1 MEFQIVKQF
10 ILISL
15 NPANG
20 RIIPDSTRF
29 RYSLSGAIL
38 MDLFLNGEIVF
49 ENKRISSSVK
59 KSGNPV
65 HDLVADIMARS
76 SRPRRVSYWINL
88 LTRKRRVI
96 FREIIHSLTDNG
108 LIRHEKRY
116 FLNIIPINRYYV
128 TDTGARTK
136 IIEELRNILLFG
148 KTPTQQ
154 QNMLIG
160 LIKASESYKT
170 LARETGEK
178 RIIKSKCK
186 EFLKTNPFATEV
198 DKVLQEIQAAIIASV
213 AISAATA
220 SASHH

>member
-20 RIIPDSTRF
+20 RIIPDRTHFS
-29 RYSLSGAIL
+29 YSLSGAIL
-38 MDLFLNGEIVF
+38 MDLFLNGEIGF

-59 KSGNPV
+59 KNGNPA

-76 SRPRRVSYWINL
+76 SRPRRVSYWINI

-96 FREIIHSLTDNG
+96 LGEIINSLGDNG

-148 KTPTQQ
+148 KSPTEQ

-160 LIKASESYKT
+160 LIKASESYKI
-170 LARETGEK
+170 LVRESGEK
-178 RIIKSKCK
+178 RIIRSKCK
-186 EFLKTNPFATEV
+186 EFLKTNPLATEV

-220 SASHH
+220 GASHH